1 MAGIKPGWPPERH
14 AATPSFA
21 THTNAFIN
29 KLGWREKKH
38 INKNMME
45 DNKTSREDMIKS
57 GKPDR

>member
-38 INKNMME
+38 INKKY
-45 DNKTSREDMIKS
+45 DGRQQDKQRGHD
-57 GKPDR
+57 